1 MRIAGFLL
9 VLLLLAPSAQ
19 AARTMQ
25 DYHAAVLRL
34 LDKATAR
41 VEQIELERGKPYSFG
56 GMQVELRSCQQTPPE
71 EEPESAAFLVVQS
84 LKQEDKGSIL
94 FRGWMFA
101 SNPALSALEHPL
113 YDVWVIACKKPVTN
127 AASPASTP
135 AAAAPASVPP
145 AVGATAPAAPASAAP
160 ASPTPAKTEELGLPV
175 PVPGYVP
182 PMATPPAPKSGN
194 PNRQ

>member
-1 MRIAGFLL
+1 M
-9 VLLLLAPSAQ
+9 
-19 AARTMQ
+19 
-25 DYHAAVLRL
+25 RL

-41 VEQIELERGKPYSFG
+41 VEQVELERGKPHSFG
-56 GMQVELRSCQQTPPE
+56 GMQVELRSCQQAPPE

-84 LKQEDKGSIL
+84 LKVEDKDAIL

-113 YDVWVIACKKPVTN
+113 YDVWVIDCKKPVTS
-127 AASPASTP
+127 AESPASTAATVGALAPEP
-135 AAAAPASVPP
+135 ALTP
-145 AVGATAPAAPASAAP
+145 AVSARPDA
-160 ASPTPAKTEELGLPV
+160 ELGLPV

-182 PMATPPAPKSGN
+182 PMTTPDSPKSGN

>member
-1 MRIAGFLL
+1 MRR
-9 VLLLLAPSAQ
+9 LLLLTLLLSTMPAH

-25 DYHAAVLRL
+25 DYQSAVLRL

-71 EEPESAAFLVVQS
+71 EEPESAAFLVVRS
-84 LKQEDKGSIL
+84 LKQEDKDAIL

-113 YDVWVIACKKPVTN
+113 YDVWVITCKKPVTN
-127 AASPASTP
+127 AASPAST
-135 AAAAPASVPP
+135 AATSVTTAAPIPV
-145 AVGATAPAAPASAAP
+145 TAPAPVS
-160 ASPTPAKTEELGLPV
+160 SPPPVPAKPDTALGLPV
-175 PVPGYVP
+175 SVPGYVP
-182 PMATPPAPKSGN
+182 PMATPPAPAPKSGN
-194 PNRQ
+194 PNQQ

>member
-1 MRIAGFLL
+1 MKR
-9 VLLLLAPSAQ
+9 LLLLTLLLAAAMPAQ

-25 DYHAAVLRL
+25 DYQSAVLRL

-71 EEPESAAFLVVQS
+71 EEPESAAFLVVRS
-84 LKQEDKGSIL
+84 LKQEDKDAIL

-113 YDVWVIACKKPVTN
+113 YDVWVITCKKPVTS
-127 AASPASTP
+127 AASPASTVAVPVTAATP
-135 AAAAPASVPP
+135 APIAVP
-145 AVGATAPAAPASAAP
+145 
-160 ASPTPAKTEELGLPV
+160 SPPPVATPAKPDTALSLPV

>member
-1 MRIAGFLL
+1 MKKTLL
-9 VLLLLAPSAQ
+9 ALLLLATAPAQ

-25 DYHAAVLRL
+25 DYQTAVLRL

-84 LKQEDKGSIL
+84 LKQEDKGSVL

-113 YDVWVIACKKPVTN
+113 YDVWVIACKKPVTS
-127 AASPASTP
+127 AASPASVST
-135 AAAAPASVPP
+135 AAAPAPTAP
-145 AVGATAPAAPASAAP
+145 APAAPAVA
-160 ASPTPAKTEELGLPV
+160 PTPLAPVKPDAALTVPV

-182 PMATPPAPKSGN
+182 PMAMPAAPDAGN
-194 PNRQ
+194 AKRQ